1 MTEAPAD
8 AATPVV
14 SDFYDRFP
22 YPGDPLQD
30 GPPPG
35 YNWRWCVDA
44 AYAAC
49 TGALP
54 PQPQP
59 GQPLRILDAGC
70 GTGVSTDYLA
80 HLNPGAEILAV
91 DISPG
96 TLAVARERL
105 RRSGGGAQARVR
117 IENRSLLELQGEGP
131 FDYINSVGV
140 LHLLRQ
146 PEAGLRA
153 LAALLRPGAL
163 LHLFLYADGGRW
175 EIHRAQRALTAM
187 GVGTGAEGLRLGREL
202 FHVLPEHN
210 RLRRHH
216 EQRWAIDCAAD
227 ANFADMYLHP
237 QETSYNLERLMA
249 FVASADLQFAGFSNP
264 QVWDPAR
271 LLHGELLER
280 ARALPALQRWQLVED
295 LDPDISH
302 FEFFL
307 AKPPLPAWTWED
319 DAALLAATGQRNRCL
334 WGWPGRALL
343 DSDMAPLD
351 LSADG
356 LALMEAVEQAP
367 NGTPLAA
374 LPLGWSPGQIAAVA
388 RELLGQ
394 RVLLV
399 RPRSSAA
406 A

>member
-140 LHLLRQ
+140 LHHLRQ

-187 GVGTGAEGLRLGREL
+187 GVGTGAEGLRLGRWL
-202 FHVLPEHN
+202 FLALPEHN

-271 LLHGELLER
+271 LLQGELLER

-319 DAALLAATGQRNRCL
+319 DAALLAATAQRNRCL